1 MKTAARN
8 EKHERNNLALYKY
21 FHYPYVRIVTN
32 ENAVPFTDHSVTTVS
47 DPLNVL
53 VARS

>member
-8 EKHERNNLALYKY
+8 EKHGPNNLVLYKY
-21 FHYPYVRIVTN
+21 VYYHYVRIVMS
-32 ENAVPFTDHSVTTVS
+32 ENAVSFTDHAVTTVS